1 MPSPKRLPV
10 VGQAGSL
17 PTCDEAQAARG
28 RLSARLSAF
37 PTLRIGVDAG
47 GTFTDFA
54 VLHDDGRLESFKM
67 RSNPAAPAAVILE
80 GIRRATGGERAEVV
94 HGSTVAT
101 NALLERKG
109 ARTAFVTTDGFTDL
123 VFIGRQNRPHLYNL
137 TPALRRPLIPPELC
151 FGVKE
156 RTYFDGAVGS
166 KPTVAELKRL
176 KAKLRDAGVE
186 SVAICF
192 LHSYQNPANE

>member
-1 MPSPKRLPV
+1 MV
-10 VGQAGSL
+10 
-17 PTCDEAQAARG
+17 
-28 RLSARLSAF
+28 
-37 PTLRIGVDAG
+37 RIGVDAG

-54 VLHDDGRLESFKM
+54 ILHDDGRLESFKL
-67 RSNPAAPAAVILE
+67 RSNPASPAAVILE
-80 GIRRATGGERAEVV
+80 GIRRATGSRRAEVV

-123 VFIGRQNRPHLYNL
+123 VFIGRQNRPQLYNL
-137 TPALRRPLIPPELC
+137 TPALRRPLIPATRC

-156 RTYFDGAVGS
+156 RTYVEAEQAIRPP
-166 KPTVAELKRL
+166 KAAELQRL
-176 KAKLRDAGVE
+176 KRKLAGQRVE

-192 LHSYQNPANE
+192 LHSYRNRANEQAAAAALGDGFYLSVSH